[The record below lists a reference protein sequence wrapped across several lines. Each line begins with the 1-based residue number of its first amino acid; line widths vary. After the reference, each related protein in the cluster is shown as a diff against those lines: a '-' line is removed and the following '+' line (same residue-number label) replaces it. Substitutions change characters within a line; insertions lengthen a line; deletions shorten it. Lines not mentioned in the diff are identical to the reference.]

1 MFTATRRS
9 FRFSLRTTFLVV
21 AVAGLFL
28 ACLAWQMDI
37 VRQRRAALQNLTRGT
52 GWFITAEEYQQI
64 PSRPPEDP
72 VAGRVPIWR
81 IWLGDEPIAQIGF
94 EKSVSAI
101 QRARVKMLFPEAYV
115 SNQ

>member
-1 MFTATRRS
+1 MVSPARRW

-21 AVAGLFL
+21 AVTGLFL

-64 PSRPPEDP
+64 PSRPPDDHA
-72 VAGRVPIWR
+72 AGRVPIWR

-94 EKSVSAI
+94 EPSISAAE
-101 QRARVKMLFPEAYV
+101 RSRVKELFPEAYV
-115 SNQ
+115 SDQ